1 MAMQSKPL
9 VSPAIQDIVHLI
21 FECVEDQTVQ
31 RMLVEALLAEGLSD
45 TVSGQILAYAVEG
58 MRRTEEEIAKI
69 SAIVNSGTEQTTTPE
84 A

>member
-1 MAMQSKPL
+1 
-9 VSPAIQDIVHLI
+9 
-21 FECVEDQTVQ
+21 
-31 RMLVEALLAEGLSD
+31 MLVEALLAEGLSD